1 MVREIL
7 IEISVI
13 RPSARAQAKTN
24 IFTHS
29 NDMTEYIAEPLRVQK
44 VEIPEGG
51 VVVVKEKSVFV

>member
-7 IEISVI
+7 IEISVS
-13 RPSARAQAKTN
+13 RPSAQAQAKIS

-29 NDMTEYIAEPLRVQK
+29 DDVTEYIAEPLRVQK
-44 VEIPEGG
+44 VEIPKGG